1 MLFIIVKFAESNN
14 ILQHIT
20 QHILKNCAL
29 CKKYQGP
36 TESAHY
42 SKCVLATPFDY
53 LKCASNWDEF
63 NLILKN
69 KNQSALLVCI
79 NIAYNINFEKKVYT
93 WNDLHFVLYSVERL
107 WIFLKMRVT
116 DLSLSENQ
124 EKVKSIDV
132 FQ

>member
-42 SKCVLATPFDY
+42 SECVLATPFDY
-53 LKCASNWDEF
+53 LKCASNLGRIQLNIEKQKSKC
-63 NLILKN
+63 IISV
-69 KNQSALLVCI
+69 NQYCL
-79 NIAYNINFEKKVYT
+79 
-93 WNDLHFVLYSVERL
+93 
-107 WIFLKMRVT
+107 
-116 DLSLSENQ
+116 
-124 EKVKSIDV
+124 
-132 FQ
+132 